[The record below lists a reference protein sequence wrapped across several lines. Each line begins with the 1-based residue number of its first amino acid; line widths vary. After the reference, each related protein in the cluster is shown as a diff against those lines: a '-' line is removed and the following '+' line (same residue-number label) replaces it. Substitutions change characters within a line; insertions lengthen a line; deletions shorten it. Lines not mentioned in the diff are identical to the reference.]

1 MSRGRKACV
10 VSLLAGAL
18 AGCATGA
25 APARSTAP
33 QPVVAKADGSET
45 EQVVARARA
54 AVGPVLERPDVSR
67 AFELAFDQ
75 IAADPEVSR
84 AGSALFQRLGDD
96 REVAKA
102 GEPIIQSLGEQPD
115 FQAAILRFRAM
126 HPDDFEAAFGAYVDR
141 LFESPR
147 VDAAIGHAVDALFE
161 LPRVDAA
168 MDGATQALLKSGEI
182 QAAFAR
188 SFVRALTTASRGRL
202 PAELGVREGDP
213 RYGEVFAAYLAEP
226 TRLERLLV
234 EFARIFG
241 NHPAPRRA
249 VVGILRSDEFFRA
262 SVVPAR
268 ALLADEEFGRL
279 AVRGIVSVVAE
290 AETSEIEA
298 RAHDLMTCDAAERST
313 ARWLASVA
321 RAPSVIKAF
330 ADALTDV
337 ADSPELARAIERIYF
352 SGERTAANQASRPVL
367 ALNSR
372 ISSSS
377 WPATVGIS
385 AQ

>member
-1 MSRGRKACV
+1 MPRGPNAWV
-10 VSLLAGAL
+10 VPLLVGAL
-18 AGCATGA
+18 AGCAAGPG
-25 APARSTAP
+25 PARQSAP
-33 QPVVAKADGSET
+33 PPVVAKADGSEAEHVV
-45 EQVVARARA
+45 EQTRA
-54 AVGPVLERPDVSR
+54 AVGPALERPDVSH

-96 REVAKA
+96 REIAKA
-102 GEPIIQSLGEQPD
+102 GEPILQRLGEQPD
-115 FQAAILRFRAM
+115 FQAAILRFRAA

-161 LPRVDAA
+161 LPRVNRA
-168 MDGATQALLKSGEI
+168 MEGATKELLKSGEI

-213 RYGEVFAAYLAEP
+213 RYGQAFAEYLAEP

-234 EFARIFG
+234 EFARVFG
-241 NHPAPRRA
+241 SHPAPRRA

-262 SVVPAR
+262 SVVPTR

-313 ARWLASVA
+313 AHWLASVA
-321 RAPSVIKAF
+321 RSAKVTTAF

-352 SGERTAANQASRPVL
+352 SGERTASNQSSRPVL

-377 WPATVGIS
+377 WPATVGMS